1 MNSKMIFAGLVAIIM
16 VACTV
21 PFIASEETDALTGH
35 GTHMSLNKD
44 RASIFVSGGQ
54 TTEQFTVTVD
64 SYPAGKTVSDLKWKL
79 NDLDDNVL
87 TLGHVAS
94 FDASNTAFTASG
106 VQSVTVYAQRPGTI
120 EIEVYIEN
128 YDTQQ
133 LGYYDSAVIYVRN
146 SPTTHATEFNF
157 FFQIYNTDD
166 EDLDASLYY
175 DDIEN
180 YLSDN
185 LALPSGYVYEN
196 GPDAPTTNNFAV
208 GFWMNVTYAEMHAAD
223 STFTLDQFN
232 ALTALQYLLDVEG
245 SNDWGL
251 STPYGNGWIDS
262 FLGLNYIDPMD
273 GTYIYWAQYHAVGDH
288 WEFNNAVLDYLD
300 TEDCCDIGLI
310 FCASLSA
317 SYTPPF
323 PATEP

>member
-1 MNSKMIFAGLVAIIM
+1 MNGKMIFAGLVAIIM

-35 GTHMSLNKD
+35 GTHMSLNTD
-44 RASIFVSGGQ
+44 RASLFLSQGQ
-54 TTEQFTVTVD
+54 TSEQFTVTVD
-64 SYPAGKTVSDLKWKL
+64 SYPAGKSVSDLKWKL
-79 NDLDDNVL
+79 NDLNDGNCV
-87 TLGHVAS
+87 S
-94 FDASNTAFTASG
+94 FDAAGTIFTASG
-106 VQSVTVYAQRPGTI
+106 TNVVTVYAKSAGTV

-128 YDTQQ
+128 YDTQA

-146 SPTTHATEFNF
+146 SPGTHATEFNF

-166 EDLDASLYY
+166 VNEAASIYY
-175 DDIEN
+175 DDIED
-180 YLSDN
+180 YLDAN
-185 LALPSGYVYEN
+185 LVLPSGYYYDRDPNASAV
-196 GPDAPTTNNFAV
+196 NNFAV

-300 TEDCCDIGLI
+300 TEECCDIGLI

>member
-1 MNSKMIFAGLVAIIM
+1 MNGKMIFAGLVAVLM

-21 PFIASEETDALTGH
+21 PFFASEETDALTGH
-35 GTHMSLNKD
+35 GTHMSLNTD
-44 RASIFVSGGQ
+44 RASIFCSNGQ
-54 TTEQFTVTVD
+54 NSAQFTATVD
-64 SYPAGKTVSDLKWKL
+64 VYPANTNSSDIAWKL
-79 NDLDDNVL
+79 NDLDDGPCV
-87 TLGHVAS
+87 S
-94 FDASNTAFTASG
+94 FSSANNNTVTASG
-106 VQSVTVYAQRPGTI
+106 PTVTVYAVSPGSV
-120 EIEVYIEN
+120 ELEAYIPDHDEDN
-128 YDTQQ
+128 TGGCYA
-133 LGYYDSAVIYVRN
+133 SAVIYVRN
-146 SPTTHATEFNF
+146 SPGTHATEFNF

-300 TEDCCDIGLI
+300 TEECCDIGLI